1 MIVDKIALSTLL
13 MNLKTVLNYNSNC
26 VAFNSTGEP
35 VGDEIL
41 VKLDTVA
48 MGSDVYRM
56 TNLIY
61 NNQNVEP
68 SIEYQVLATQFPSD
82 KPLVLFKHQIVTTA
96 NFVNSFI
103 PIYFNSG
110 TEIFV
115 EAHNII
121 MLNTID
127 NAMVFG
133 GVEYLEWNSVISENT
148 KNQSVTYSIVN
159 GMPAHLVAW
168 YNKYHQDVNPPC

>member
-13 MNLKTVLNYNSNC
+13 MNIGTVLNYNSNC
-26 VAFNSTGEP
+26 VSFNSIGEP

-68 SIEYQVLATQFPSD
+68 SIEYQVLATQFPLIGD
-82 KPLVLFKHQIVTTA
+82 PVLFKHQIVTTA

-115 EAHNII
+115 ESKNITK
-121 MLNTID
+121 LNTID
-127 NAMVFG
+127 NVIVFG

-148 KNQSVTYSIVN
+148 KNQSVTYSIID
-159 GMPAHLVAW
+159 GMPAHLRSW